1 MLAWEHNVCGHFQFS
16 HKIRLRKVKSKEI
29 RLFSEE
35 HQRPNESASVSVA
48 KRRWPLSDRHRP
60 CYRGNVQ
67 RRPLLHNGRVLNQ
80 ALDGEGTYKE
90 AHYPPRRVAEAFWIK
105 TLTCYFCQAFLKT
118 SPSLFYYSH
127 QVLNQA
133 LAVVCR
139 ATEKNLFQPSAGW
152 QANRQRLKVPYMPQ
166 YVLVATSAELE
177 VWMPVVVLW
186 GWHSGEPYTVLDL
199 FLCIFQ
205 TLPIPRMR
213 H

>member
-1 MLAWEHNVCGHFQFS
+1 MRTFCRCVLFNFS
-16 HKIRLRKVKSKEI
+16 RKIRLQCTMCAEVKSKET
-29 RLFSEE
+29 RLFPKNTGV
-35 HQRPNESASVSVA
+35 QNTPNESASVSVA

-67 RRPLLHNGRVLNQ
+67 RRPLLHNGQVLNQ

-139 ATEKNLFQPSAGW
+139 ATEKTCFNHQLGGRRTGQ
-152 QANRQRLKVPYMPQ
+152 
-166 YVLVATSAELE
+166 
-177 VWMPVVVLW
+177 
-186 GWHSGEPYTVLDL
+186 D
-199 FLCIFQ
+199 
-205 TLPIPRMR
+205 
-213 H
+213 